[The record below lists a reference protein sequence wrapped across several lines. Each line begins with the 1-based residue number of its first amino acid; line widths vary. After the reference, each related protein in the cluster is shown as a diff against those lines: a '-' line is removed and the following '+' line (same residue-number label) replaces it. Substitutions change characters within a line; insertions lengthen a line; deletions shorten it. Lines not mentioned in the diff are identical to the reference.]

1 VDLGSLKRFFSSQA
15 PILILI
21 GLLLGSLYLISSATQ
36 NSDQFNRLYIPLLI
50 INAIEL
56 LILASLIIINL
67 SRVVRQYRNHAT
79 GSRLTVR
86 LVVLFVVLSVGPV
99 SVLYYFSLGFLRHGI
114 DSWFDVRVDK
124 ALDDA
129 LNLSR
134 TSLDWRM
141 RDMMRQAQFVAGE
154 VARLPTS
161 ALVLSLEER
170 RRQIGAAE
178 LSLVDAHGQVL
189 GFSSDDPSVLT
200 PAPVDRVILS
210 QLAGGLAYVGI
221 DPIPSKKAMYARL
234 VVNVP
239 ASELVAE
246 ERILQALFPVPAGIK
261 DMLGSVQ
268 NAYADYERMQFMS
281 GPLKFSFTLSLSIIL
296 LLSIFTAVWAA
307 FFLARRLVSPIR
319 VLAIGTRA
327 VAAGEYQRRLPLDGV
342 ANDELGFLVKSFNT
356 MMGRIA
362 RAQDETRISQQNM
375 ENQKVYLETVLGH
388 LSSGVMTFDRDGV
401 LRTVNTSAGQIFKAD
416 LEDCVGKA
424 LDEELPEAFEHMHD
438 FAFALKGHLQ
448 AHDESWQEQITVFG
462 AEGRQV
468 LMCRGVRLPEP
479 NAGMVVVFDDV
490 TALIRAQRDAAWGEV
505 ARRLAHEIK
514 NPLTPIQL
522 SAERLRHKYLASM
535 NDEEAGLLD
544 RSTNT
549 IIQQVDTMKE
559 MVKAFSDY
567 ARSPKLDLKPY
578 DLEELVAQVVE
589 LYRFGNR
596 DLVIETEFES
606 EMELI
611 DLDGGR
617 MRQLLHNLIKN
628 AIEAM
633 VDQPQPRIRITVQ
646 TAANVDLHAVEIVV
660 EDNGSGIDEEMLD
673 KVFEPYLSAKPKGS
687 GLGLA
692 IVKKIVEEHNGVIWV
707 DNAPEGG
714 ARFSIR
720 LPIHAAVLE
729 PQSRNEQGESDEVA
743 G

>member
-1 VDLGSLKRFFSSQA
+1 MAFASIKRFFSSQA

-21 GLLLGSLYLISSATQ
+21 TLLLGSLYLISSATQ
-36 NSDQFNRLYIPLLI
+36 NSEQFNRLYIPLLV

-56 LILASLIIINL
+56 LILAGLIALNL
-67 SRVVRQYRNHAT
+67 SRLIRQYRNNAT

-99 SVLYYFSLGFLRHGI
+99 SVLYYFSLGFVRHGI
-114 DSWFDVRVDK
+114 DSWFDVRVDE
-124 ALDDA
+124 ALNDA

-141 RDMMRQAQFVAGE
+141 RDMMRQAEYMADKI
-154 VARLPTS
+154 ADIPTDSLLLTLNDMRL
-161 ALVLSLEER
+161 
-170 RRQIGAAE
+170 QIGASE
-178 LSLVDAHGQVL
+178 VVLVTPQGQVM
-189 GFSSDDPSVLT
+189 GFSSDDPLALT
-200 PAPVDRVILS
+200 PIPIDRVILS

-221 DPIPSKKAMYARL
+221 DPIPSKQAMFARL

-239 ASELVAE
+239 ASVLNSEA
-246 ERILQALFPVPAGIK
+246 RILQALFPVPAGIK
-261 DMLGSVQ
+261 EMLEGVQ
-268 NAYADYERMQFMS
+268 STYAEYERMQFMS

-307 FFLARRLVSPIR
+307 FYLARRLVAPVR

-327 VAAGEYQRRLPLDGV
+327 VAMGEYQRRLPMDNV

-362 RAQDETRISQQNM
+362 RAQDEAQISQQNM
-375 ENQKVYLETVLGH
+375 ESQKVYLETVLGH
-388 LSSGVMTFDRDGV
+388 LSSGVMTFDPEGV
-401 LRTVNTSAGQIFKAD
+401 LRTINQSASHIFKAD
-416 LEDCVGKA
+416 LSECVGKG
-424 LDEELPEAFEHMHD
+424 LESDFPESFEHMRG
-438 FAFALKGHLQ
+438 FSAALKEHLLEPG
-448 AHDESWQEQITVFG
+448 DSWQEEITIFG
-462 AEGRQV
+462 AEGRRV
-468 LMCRGVRLPEP
+468 LMCRGVRLPDP
-479 NAGMVVVFDDV
+479 DAGMVVVFDDV

-522 SAERLRHKYLASM
+522 SAERLRHKYLAEM
-535 NDEEAGLLD
+535 NEEDARLLD

-567 ARSPKLDLKPY
+567 ARTPKLNLKPH
-578 DLEELVAQVVE
+578 DLLELTQQVIE

-596 DLVIETEFES
+596 DLVIETDFDPTL
-606 EMELI
+606 ELV
-611 DLDGGR
+611 DMDSGR

-628 AIEAM
+628 AIEAIPE
-633 VDQPQPRIRITVQ
+633 QTKPRIKIS
-646 TAANVDLHAVEIVV
+646 AHLASNSNLHAVELFV
-660 EDNGSGIDEEMLD
+660 EDNGDGIPSAMIDQL
-673 KVFEPYLSAKPKGS
+673 FEPYVSAKPKGS

-707 DNAPEGG
+707 DNVDKGG

-720 LPIHAAVLE
+720 LPQHAVA
-729 PQSRNEQGESDEVA
+729 NENQTQTGEVDK
-743 G
+743 